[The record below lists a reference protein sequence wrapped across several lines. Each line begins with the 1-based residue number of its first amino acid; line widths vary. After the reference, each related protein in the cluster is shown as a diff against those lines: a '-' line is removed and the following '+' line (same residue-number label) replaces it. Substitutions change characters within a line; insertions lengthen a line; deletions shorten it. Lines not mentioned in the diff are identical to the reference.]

1 MAVLA
6 AFVRSTFSNG
16 HPILRGHG
24 ALLAVT
30 LASLVP
36 VLVAGQEP
44 TASTVTPA
52 ATADGLTPWGEP
64 DLQGIWTVTYKT
76 PLERPAE
83 FAGREFLSDEEMAEL
98 DQTRVAN
105 LGGNARTA
113 GQNRAGRGTEQ
124 DVANAYNNVFNSYKR
139 TGRRTSLVVD
149 PPDGRI
155 PPRTESVQR
164 LLQAEQSY
172 RQEPWNVPD
181 PGTYNTGRLNRADG
195 PEDRATGERCLG
207 SSLPD
212 FGTGEFGEGNFRIV
226 QSPGYVTIY
235 HEHGGGGGANRV
247 IPVDDSDH
255 LPPHIE
261 LWVGDSRARWE
272 GQTLVV
278 DTTNF
283 SSKTSFMGS
292 REHLHLVERFTRVDG
307 STLIREIRVED
318 PTVWTR
324 DWTVRVELTQG
335 DDRANLIF
343 ESTCHEGNF
352 GMTGILASTR
362 AAEKA
367 FAEGRGPDPTTTDI
381 ATGNSAGSGGTV
393 IDVR

>member
-1 MAVLA
+1 MVIRFFAVM
-6 AFVRSTFSNG
+6 
-16 HPILRGHG
+16 G

-36 VLVAGQEP
+36 VIVAGQEP

-105 LGGNARTA
+105 LGRNARTA
-113 GQNRAGRGTEQ
+113 GQNRAGRGT
-124 DVANAYNNVFNSYKR
+124 
-139 TGRRTSLVVD
+139 
-149 PPDGRI
+149 
-155 PPRTESVQR
+155 
-164 LLQAEQSY
+164 EQSY

-195 PEDRATGERCLG
+195 REDRATGERCLG

-255 LPPHIE
+255 LPPHIQ

-283 SSKTSFMGS
+283 GTKTSFMGS
-292 REHLHLVERFTRVDG
+292 REYLHLVERFTRVDG

-324 DWTVRVELTQG
+324 DWTVRVGLTKG

-352 GMTGILASTR
+352 GMTGILVSTR